1 MGHNGEFWQNV
12 VLWRR
17 EWQTTSLFLPWEPY
31 EQYEKAGLELMFLIK
46 SLVFCLSPPH
56 FKDIK
61 NDKNEMNEWKKSI
74 HTVFHCGS
82 QQGSSTGSGA
92 GKPPRHP
99 RLASCLLAGLCG
111 LVFSVPEAK
120 SPHIREL
127 GTPSSDFLTLSCH
140 QQLSWHFRPQGRGG
154 EQRTL
159 PETLLGTPW
168 QADGEVPGIP
178 WNS

>member
-1 MGHNGEFWQNV
+1 MANHLIILALRT
-12 VLWRR
+12 LWTVWKSR
-17 EWQTTSLFLPWEPY
+17 SGAHVFNKKLGILPLP
-31 EQYEKAGLELMFLIK
+31 
-46 SLVFCLSPPH
+46 PPH